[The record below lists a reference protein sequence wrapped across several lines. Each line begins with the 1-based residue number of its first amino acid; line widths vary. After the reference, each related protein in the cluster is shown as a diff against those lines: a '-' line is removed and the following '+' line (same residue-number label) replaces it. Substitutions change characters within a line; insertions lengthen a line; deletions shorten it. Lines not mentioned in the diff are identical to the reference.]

1 MVTPRRRR
9 KMERVVAR
17 RQSGLVVVLEDI
29 HDPHNAEAVLRTCD
43 AFGVQDVYFIFEQ
56 EAYYN
61 PRRVG
66 KSTSASAN
74 KWLTLH
80 VCRSTRDCLEALRAA
95 GYQIVVTVVPD
106 ETTEDIFAADLTA
119 PRLAVVFGNEHRG
132 VSPAAVELAHRKMTI
147 PMRGMVA
154 SLNISV
160 SAAIFLFEI
169 TRQRLRSGGDFTL
182 SAAEQRALLEDF
194 LQGRLEIRR
203 VGD

>member
-1 MVTPRRRR
+1 
-9 KMERVVAR
+9 MERVVAG

-66 KSTSASAN
+66 KATSASAN

-80 VCRSTRDCLEALRAA
+80 VCRSTRACLEALRAA
-95 GYQIVVTVVPD
+95 GYQIAVTVVPD
-106 ETTEDIFAADLTA
+106 ETTEDIFTADLTA
-119 PRLAVVFGNEHRG
+119 ERLAVVFGNEHRG
-132 VSPAAVELAHRKMTI
+132 VSPTAIEMAHRRLTI

-169 TRQRLRSGGDFTL
+169 TRQRLQSGGDFSL
-182 SAAEQRALLEDF
+182 PADEQQALLEAF
-194 LQGRLEIRR
+194 LKGRLAIRR
-203 VGD
+203 LGD